1 MPVRRTAIYC
11 PPAISL
17 CIIRGRSK
25 ERAHCLRGSTLLD
38 IESLGS
44 PSQPLDLGWVSTD
57 EQSVLAYLRAVGDE
71 LPHYQQLGLTP
82 PLYVVALGLGQI
94 LQRASLP
101 SGAIHSL
108 QEFDLLEPLPMGR
121 QVRVQA
127 WLDRQRAR
135 GGLRFLTFGL
145 SAESDSGRP
154 AMAIRTTLLVP
165 EQQTASRGTGENARE
180 SMPKPADATKGD
192 LPQLRRRITQ
202 VQLEE
207 YSEVS
212 GDHNP
217 LHLDPEFAAGT
228 QFGGIIAHGMLTLAF
243 VSEML
248 ASALGERWLSSGTL
262 RARFKGAAYPGD
274 LVETWGL
281 ESGKDGELTGYAVGL
296 RNSATGEDLI
306 TGTAMVRKN

>member
-1 MPVRRTAIYC
+1 M
-11 PPAISL
+11 L
-17 CIIRGRSK
+17 LK
-25 ERAHCLRGSTLLD
+25 GSTLLD
-38 IESLGS
+38 IEYLGS

-57 EQSVLAYLRAVGDE
+57 EKSVLAYLRAVGDE
-71 LPHYQQLGLTP
+71 LPHYQQLGLAP

-94 LQRASLP
+94 LQRTNLP

-108 QEFDLLEPLPMGR
+108 QEFELLEPVPMGR
-121 QVRVQA
+121 EVGVKA

-145 SAESDSGRP
+145 SAENVSGNP
-154 AMAIRTTLLVP
+154 AMAIRTALLVP
-165 EQQTASRGTGENARE
+165 EQQGASGGTGEIARE
-180 SMPKPADATKGD
+180 SMPKPAEATTGD
-192 LPQLRRRITQ
+192 LPRLCRKITQ
-202 VQLEE
+202 SQLVD

-217 LHLDPEFAAGT
+217 LHLDSEFAAGT

-248 ASALGERWLSSGTL
+248 TSSLGDHWLSSGTL

-274 LVETWGL
+274 RVESWGL
-281 ESGKDGELTGYAVGL
+281 ENGKDGELAGYAVGL
-296 RNSATGEDLI
+296 RNSATGGDLI
-306 TGTAMVRKN
+306 TGTATVRKN

>member
-1 MPVRRTAIYC
+1 M
-11 PPAISL
+11 
-17 CIIRGRSK
+17 
-25 ERAHCLRGSTLLD
+25 
-38 IESLGS
+38 
-44 PSQPLDLGWVSTD
+44 
-57 EQSVLAYLRAVGDE
+57 LAYLRAVGDE
-71 LPHYQQLGLTP
+71 LPHYQQVGLTP

-94 LQRASLP
+94 LQRAVLP

-121 QVRVQA
+121 DVKVKA

-145 SAESDSGRP
+145 SAETDPGSP

-165 EQQTASRGTGENARE
+165 EQQSAGRGPGEIARE
-180 SMPKPADATKGD
+180 SMPNPPDATEGD
-192 LPQLRRRITQ
+192 LPQVRRIISQ
-202 VQLEE
+202 CQLEA
-207 YSEVS
+207 YSEAS

-248 ASALGERWLSSGTL
+248 ASSLGERWLSSGTL

-281 ESGKDGELTGYAVGL
+281 ESEKDGELTGYAVGL
-296 RNSATGEDLI
+296 RNSATGEALI
-306 TGTAMVRKN
+306 TGTATVRKN

>member
-1 MPVRRTAIYC
+1 M
-11 PPAISL
+11 
-17 CIIRGRSK
+17 
-25 ERAHCLRGSTLLD
+25 
-38 IESLGS
+38 
-44 PSQPLDLGWVSTD
+44 
-57 EQSVLAYLRAVGDE
+57 AYLRAVGDE
-71 LPHYQQLGLTP
+71 LPHYQQVGLVP

-94 LQRASLP
+94 LQHASLP

-121 QVRVQA
+121 EVGVKA

-154 AMAIRTTLLVP
+154 TMAIRTTLLVS
-165 EQQTASRGTGENARE
+165 EQESTGRDTGESVRE
-180 SMPKPADATKGD
+180 SMARPADGSKSD
-192 LPQLRRRITQ
+192 LTQLPRTVTQ
-202 VQLEE
+202 AQLEE

-217 LHLDPEFAAGT
+217 LHLDPEFAKGT

-248 ASALGERWLSSGTL
+248 ASSLGDQWLSSGTL

-281 ESGKDGELTGYAVGL
+281 ESGKDGELTSYAVGL

-306 TGTAMVRKN
+306 TGTATVRKN

>member
-1 MPVRRTAIYC
+1 M
-11 PPAISL
+11 
-17 CIIRGRSK
+17 
-25 ERAHCLRGSTLLD
+25 
-38 IESLGS
+38 
-44 PSQPLDLGWVSTD
+44 
-57 EQSVLAYLRAVGDE
+57 LAYLCAVGDE
-71 LPHYQQLGLTP
+71 PLHYQQVGLTP
-82 PLYVVALGLGQI
+82 PLYIVALGLGQI
-94 LQRASLP
+94 LQRTSLP

-108 QEFDLLEPLPMGR
+108 QEFDLLEPLSLDREVM
-121 QVRVQA
+121 VKA
-127 WLDRQRAR
+127 SLDRQRAR

-165 EQQTASRGTGENARE
+165 EQQHTSRNTGDNTRE
-180 SMPKPADATKGD
+180 SMPKTPDITKSD
-192 LPQLRRRITQ
+192 LPQVCRRITQ
-202 VQLEE
+202 GQLEA

-228 QFGGIIAHGMLTLAF
+228 QFEGIIAHGMLTLAF

-248 ASALGERWLSSGTL
+248 TSSLGYHWLSSGTL

-274 LVETWGL
+274 LLETWGL

-296 RNSATGEDLI
+296 RNSATGDDLI
-306 TGTAMVRKN
+306 TGTATVRKN